1 MRHVE
6 QVSWPP
12 GHVVFRQGDPG
23 TALFLVTKGR
33 ASVHI
38 RHADGVIRLV
48 TFVPGSVFGELAIL
62 DRGPRSATVT
72 TDEDVVAFSL
82 SGESFDALR
91 EAEPAV
97 AIKLLAALGRE
108 LSVRLRSA
116 NLTIQQLE
124 M

>member
-1 MRHVE
+1 MKTP
-6 QVSWPP
+6 VS
-12 GHVVFRQGDPG
+12 DPVSVS
-23 TALFLVTKGR
+23 VTLRGVGSLGETRR
-33 ASVHI
+33 AV
-38 RHADGVIRLV
+38 AVCAE
-48 TFVPGSVFGELAIL
+48 PGSVFGELAIL

-72 TDEDVVAFSL
+72 ADEAMVAFSL

-97 AIKLLAALGRE
+97 AIKLLSALGRE